1 MKKLILLRHAKSSWD
16 NVSLNDID
24 RPLSKRGVYS
34 AKLMQSFIQENY
46 QNYSFNVY
54 SSPSLRTKSTC
65 EIVFLKK
72 IKINYVQHLYTFHF
86 QDLIFWLKKENK
98 DDAIFIVGHN
108 PAFVDLIK
116 FLTSNKKK
124 IIFPTCALCEIHL
137 NINSWNDIKKNCG
150 EIKLLQKVKKLKHYN
165 FTK

>member
-16 NVSLNDID
+16 KLNLDDID

-34 AKLMQSFIQENY
+34 AKLMQSFIEENY
-46 QNYSFNVY
+46 QNYSFDVF
-54 SSPSLRTKSTC
+54 SSLSLRTKSTC
-65 EIVFLKK
+65 EIVFSKK

-86 QDLIFWLKKENK
+86 QDLIVWLKKENK
-98 DDAIFIVGHN
+98 NDAIFMVGHN
-108 PAFVDLIK
+108 PAFLDLIQ
-116 FLTSNKKK
+116 FLASNKTE

-137 NINSWNDIKKNCG
+137 NIDSWNDIKKNCG
-150 EIKLLQKVKKLKHYN
+150 EIKLLQKVKKLKNYN